1 MSARV
6 THVITALNLGGAE
19 RVLHS
24 LLTGGLATEF
34 ESRVISLTD
43 SGHFGPLL
51 RAAGVS
57 VTCLGMR
64 RGRLAPAAL
73 FLALRKALRNS
84 PSDLLQ
90 GWMYHGNLAASMGSL
105 ATLRRTAVA
114 WNIRHS
120 LEGMQEEDRGTRFG
134 IRAGRLISRTPSAI
148 IYNSDRASRQHEDA
162 GFASSRSHV
171 IPNGFDTQAWHPSAS
186 DRLQVRSE
194 IGVGD
199 EACLLGFV
207 GRHHPLKDVPNLLR
221 ALRPAMSERS
231 DLHVAL
237 VGPNIGSDAP
247 DLRPLLSELPADRV
261 HVLGRRTDVARLMR
275 GLDLF
280 CLSSC
285 AEGFP
290 NVLGEAMASGVPCI
304 TTNVGSAADVVSET
318 GWIVPAR
325 DSAALAAAI
334 VNAVSLEPAT
344 RRSCGDRA
352 RDRISQEYSMDA
364 VVDRYCSLYRVLLR
378 VC

>member
-1 MSARV
+1 MNARV

-19 RVLHS
+19 RALYS
-24 LLTGGLATEF
+24 LLTGGLASEF

-43 SGHFGPLL
+43 TGHFGPLL
-51 RAAGVS
+51 RAAGIA

-73 FLALRKALRNS
+73 FLGLRKALRNA

-105 ATLRRTAVA
+105 AAPRTAVA

-120 LEGMQEEDRGTRFG
+120 LEGLPEEGRGTRFG
-134 IRAGRLISRTPSAI
+134 IRVGRLISRMPKAI
-148 IYNSDRASRQHEDA
+148 IYNSDRSRRQHEEA
-162 GFASSRSHV
+162 GFASARGHV

-186 DRLQVRSE
+186 DRLEVRSE
-194 IGVGD
+194 IGLRD
-199 EACLLGFV
+199 EECLLGFV
-207 GRHHPLKDVPNLLR
+207 GRHHPLKDVPNFLR
-221 ALRPAMSERS
+221 SLRPAMSERS
-231 DLHVAL
+231 NLHAAL
-237 VGPNIGSDAP
+237 VGPDIGPAST
-247 DLRPLLSELPADRV
+247 DLRPLLSELPSDRV

-275 GLDLF
+275 GFDLL

-304 TTNVGSAADVVSET
+304 TTDVGSAAEVVSET
-318 GWIVPAR
+318 GWVVPAR
-325 DSAALAAAI
+325 DPAALAAAI
-334 VNAVSLEPAT
+334 VDAASLNPAA
-344 RRSCGDRA
+344 RRFRGERA
-352 RDRISQEYSMDA
+352 RERICQSFSLDA
-364 VVDRYCSLYRVLLR
+364 VVDRYRSLYREMLR
-378 VC
+378 VK